1 MARPSKYESNI
12 KPRFDE
18 IKKWLELGATEK
30 EIASN
35 LGIAES
41 TYFKLKKD
49 NKEFSEFIKNNRK
62 NPVIQIKAAMYK
74 RAIGFQYSEIK
85 TIVDDDGKTRKE
97 TTVKTALPDTTAG
110 LILLKHWDK
119 DVEWTGDPASLKLKK
134 QELELKKQQAE
145 KEDW

>member
-1 MARPSKYESNI
+1 MARLSKYKTNI

-18 IKKWLELGATEK
+18 IRKWLELGATEK
-30 EIASN
+30 EVASN

-41 TYFKLKKD
+41 TYFKLKKE
-49 NKEFSEFIKNNRK
+49 NKEFSEFIKSNRK
-62 NPVIQIKAAMYK
+62 NPIIQIKAAMYK
-74 RAIGFQYSEIK
+74 RAIGFEYSEIK
-85 TIVDDDGKTRKE
+85 TIVDDDGKKREE

-119 DVEWTGDPASLKLKK
+119 DAEWTGDPASLKLKK
-134 QELELKKQQAE
+134 QELELKKKQAE

>member
-1 MARPSKYESNI
+1 MARPSKYSEI
-12 KPRFDE
+12 KKRFSE

-30 EIASN
+30 EIAQN
-35 LGIAES
+35 LGVAES
-41 TYFKLKKD
+41 TYFKFKKE

-85 TIVDDDGKTRKE
+85 TIVNEDGETRTE

-110 LILLKHWDK
+110 LILLKHWDTET
-119 DVEWTGDPASLKLKK
+119 EWTGDPASLKLKK
-134 QELELKKQQAE
+134 EELKFKKEQAE
-145 KEDW
+145 NENW

>member
-1 MARPSKYESNI
+1 MARPSKYKTDI

-18 IKKWLELGATEK
+18 IRKWLELGATEK
-30 EIASN
+30 EVASN

-41 TYFKLKKD
+41 TYFKLKKE
-49 NKEFSEFIKNNRK
+49 NKEFSEFIKSNRK
-62 NPVIQIKAAMYK
+62 NPIIQIKAAMYK

-85 TIVDDDGKTRKE
+85 TIVDDDGKTREE

-119 DVEWTGDPASLKLKK
+119 DVEWTGDPASLKIKK
-134 QELELKKQQAE
+134 LELELKKQQAE
-145 KEDW
+145 KENW